1 MPRARP
7 GKQANTLTEGAIER
21 ERACACA
28 CETKATREEGQEEEE
43 STEENHREQYATVC
57 LRKPENPKHRKS

>member
-21 ERACACA
+21 ERACAC
-28 CETKATREEGQEEEE
+28 ETKATREEGQEEE